1 MNYKKEIN
9 FLKTTMIQ
17 QNQIIMELQKMIM
30 GHNAFLSER
39 LCKIEEK
46 LKEPE
51 SEDIEEASDE
61 SPGHISCEL
70 KTPMQGK
77 LGKTDVAPIDGV
89 SYA

>member
-9 FLKTTMIQ
+9 FLKNTMIQ
-17 QNQIIMELQKMIM
+17 QDQIIMELQKMIM

-46 LKEPE
+46 LTEQE
-51 SEDIEEASDE
+51 ADDVEEATDE
-61 SPGHISCEL
+61 TPGHIPGKL
-70 KTPMQGK
+70 KTPLQEIGK
-77 LGKTDVAPIDGV
+77 PDVAPIDGI